1 MPGWENRRSSGGN
14 YDQNMAV
21 PGVVYILENEGLRS
35 GFVKIGC
42 TRHSGDHRARN
53 LNDDARTGMPGTFKC
68 VFEVRTQDCGLAE
81 RLVFVE
87 LANHRRGKWGQE
99 FFEVELAHA
108 REVIQRVC
116 SEVDEAVALRP
127 PPPPPAPSPVMSP
140 PPWDRPV
147 KPPVS
152 DGSRGSLRWLL
163 MFLLVGGAIWAWG
176 RWSPTLSQRL
186 VAFFAPT
193 AQHSASVQA
202 MPVKKSGP
210 VKAARPMAANLSADE
225 RASLDA
231 ACSNEKRSGEAAA
244 IEKCQQR
251 LLDKLASAPPPV
263 DLSGLTALERMSMNS
278 ACSHDRDTLGPAA
291 LRACLDR
298 QVTRLKEA
306 PDHVDV
312 SRLSRDVRMSVDAA
326 CSYAKHTFGPVDY
339 YQCVSDQLSKMGV
352 TSP

>member
-1 MPGWENRRSSGGN
+1 MPEWESRRSSGGN
-14 YDQNMAV
+14 YDQNVGV

-42 TRHSGDHRARN
+42 TRHSGAHRARN
-53 LNDDARTGMPGTFKC
+53 LNDDARTGTPGTFKC
-68 VFEVRTQDCGLAE
+68 VYELHTLDCGRAE
-81 RLVFVE
+81 QQVFVE

-116 SEVDEAVALRP
+116 RAVDEVAALRP
-127 PPPPPAPSPVMSP
+127 PPVVPSPLMSAPSWERPLTP
-140 PPWDRPV
+140 PMR
-147 KPPVS
+147 KR
-152 DGSRGSLRWLL
+152 SRNSLRGVLI
-163 MFLLVGGAIWAWG
+163 FLVVGIAIWAWW
-176 RWSPTLSQRL
+176 RVSPTPIPR
-186 VAFFAPT
+186 VAAAAPN
-193 AQHSASVQA
+193 AQHAPAIQNKS
-202 MPVKKSGP
+202 PKKSKP
-210 VKAARPMAANLSADE
+210 DLSADE

-231 ACSNEKRSGEAAA
+231 ACSTEKRAGVPAVYAQ
-244 IEKCQQR
+244 CQQR
-251 LLDKLASAPPPV
+251 LLGKLASAPPPV

-298 QVTRLKEA
+298 QVTRLKES
-306 PDHVDV
+306 PDHIDL

-326 CSYAKHTFGPVDY
+326 CDYAEHTFGPVDY